1 METLTLLD
9 GQPVNVDFMD
19 GVDTTWARVPGGAY
33 IGALATTVMAD
44 FNAQNPA
51 ASVPAL
57 LEIRKLLAAL
67 PADILLDEKRN
78 QLDRIIREC
87 LGLTVQTTTPRAEVT
102 PYEEVPL
109 RYSAT
114 LRSDV
119 PVRWVGVRF
128 VNRDYTL
135 RDFTITPVQLA
146 RGREALFENVQLP
159 FRDAALTQPY
169 WLQDAAATGRYNVA
183 NPRLIGTPENDPA
196 VPLQYVFEIAD
207 QTLLVPDTPVQS
219 DASAGGA
226 VARQLVITAPVSVAF
241 LSDAGVFT
249 PAGTGEV
256 AVAVT
261 AARAGASGTVGLQ
274 VPEGWS
280 VVPATRPFLLG
291 ASGQSANFTFSVTA
305 PPRAARGAITAFAE
319 TGGRRFDNQRI
330 EVNYPHI
337 QLQLLQPRARMTA
350 ASFELNVRG
359 RRVGY
364 VPGAGD
370 LTMASLRQMG
380 YDAVQL
386 DSGDFYAAKLD
397 SLDAVVVGIRA
408 YNVNSAFPA
417 ANEALF
423 SFVERGGTLITQYNV
438 ASGLRTNQLAPFQL
452 GLSSGRVTNENAA
465 VTFLAPDHP
474 VLNIPNRITSADF
487 TGWVQEQGLYYPGSW
502 DDRFTPILA
511 SSDEGEAPLNGAL
524 LVARHGRGYFAYT
537 GLSFFRQLPA
547 GVPGAYR
554 LFANLVSLGK

>member
-1 METLTLLD
+1 L
-9 GQPVNVDFMD
+9 
-19 GVDTTWARVPGGAY
+19 
-33 IGALATTVMAD
+33 
-44 FNAQNPA
+44 
-51 ASVPAL
+51 
-57 LEIRKLLAAL
+57 
-67 PADILLDEKRN
+67 
-78 QLDRIIREC
+78 
-87 LGLTVQTTTPRAEVT
+87 
-102 PYEEVPL
+102 
-109 RYSAT
+109 
-114 LRSDV
+114 
-119 PVRWVGVRF
+119 
-128 VNRDYTL
+128 
-135 RDFTITPVQLA
+135 
-146 RGREALFENVQLP
+146 
-159 FRDAALTQPY
+159 
-169 WLQDAAATGRYNVA
+169 
-183 NPRLIGTPENDPA
+183 
-196 VPLQYVFEIAD
+196 
-207 QTLLVPDTPVQS
+207 
-219 DASAGGA
+219 
-226 VARQLVITAPVSVAF
+226 
-241 LSDAGVFT
+241 
-249 PAGTGEV
+249 
-256 AVAVT
+256 
-261 AARAGASGTVGLQ
+261 
-274 VPEGWS
+274 GWS
-280 VVPATRPFLLG
+280 
-291 ASGQSANFTFSVTA
+291 
-305 PPRAARGAITAFAE
+305 
-319 TGGRRFDNQRI
+319 
-330 EVNYPHI
+330 
-337 QLQLLQPRARMTA
+337 
-350 ASFELNVRG
+350 
-359 RRVGY
+359 

-502 DDRFTPILA
+502 DDRFTPIVA